1 LKSARLQEPTGRNQF
16 RTRFFSRPSTWR
28 AIPARWAERALRSWH
43 TASGL
48 PDRSYA
54 KLQAWTVSLH
64 RDPMT
69 SILVQQQSLH
79 QSWELFS
86 PHALSVVHA
95 KIPGRNF
102 SSNTPAFIPLKLP
115 GNSNSEGPPGKGKKR
130 ITIRSQSL
138 FVTSTRG
145 FGSAVGCLP
154 LGSPA
159 LLSRLPQGISSQG
172 TSDL

>member
-1 LKSARLQEPTGRNQF
+1 MEGCALG
-16 RTRFFSRPSTWR
+16 PSTWR

-54 KLQAWTVSLH
+54 KLQ
-64 RDPMT
+64 DPTT

-86 PHALSVVHA
+86 PRALSVVHA

-159 LLSRLPQGISSQG
+159 L
-172 TSDL
+172 

>member
-1 LKSARLQEPTGRNQF
+1 MEGCALG
-16 RTRFFSRPSTWR
+16 PSTWR

-43 TASGL
+43 TAS
-48 PDRSYA
+48 A
-54 KLQAWTVSLH
+54 AWTVSLH

-159 LLSRLPQGISSQG
+159 L
-172 TSDL
+172 